1 MVLQIEQWWP
11 RLCNPIGRHSFS
23 DWLHNQG
30 KVGIC
35 NISNFRIKSQIDFNV
50 ILANMCLV
58 IREVG
63 HGRRVEVLSDEVW
76 NLLFLAAV
84 NQEGREVGRIRARKL
99 IEVVYQRG
107 LVVANDVQL
116 VFNWANTESIR
127 LALSVR
133 DLERKVVGCRRWVLP
148 Q

>member
-1 MVLQIEQWWP
+1 
-11 RLCNPIGRHSFS
+11 
-23 DWLHNQG
+23 
-30 KVGIC
+30 
-35 NISNFRIKSQIDFNV
+35 
-50 ILANMCLV
+50 MCLV

-76 NLLFLAAV
+76 NLLFLAAI

-133 DLERKVVGCRRWVLP
+133 DLERNVVGCRRWVLP